1 MAGAPLR
8 APLLRNAS
16 LPALPLSPFRNGI
29 TAAVTTPQIV
39 ADGIAFDRLCARVAD
54 ADRVG
59 LDTEFHAERTYS
71 PRLMVVQLAFDDGA
85 AIIDPLALADLRP
98 LALALTHTTVIGH
111 ALSADLKIFADRFDL
126 VPPRVFDT
134 QIAAAF
140 LGYGMQVSLADL
152 VRALRGVRLAKS
164 QTVSDWSARPFS
176 PRQVDYLVGDVAH
189 LLPLYDALRPR
200 LEEQGR
206 YEWVYE
212 ECAELGDIERY
223 RGDERRTYLRI
234 PGAMRMSRR
243 ELGVLK
249 EIVKLRDRIARERDL
264 PVRYVLPDDV
274 VAGLAVLK
282 PAQIEDLAQLRRLD
296 GGMRRQLG
304 PAILQ
309 AVARAQALDEAD
321 LPPKPSRPAAPA
333 RDALV
338 SFLGAAIAE
347 IARDAGLPASLLVPR
362 AAIERLARE
371 VPQDR
376 ASFERALAL
385 QPWRVA
391 LVADP
396 LWQLLCGEAA
406 LKIEGYAHGN
416 PKVRWS
422 HESSE

>member
-1 MAGAPLR
+1 MESASLR

-16 LPALPLSPFRNGI
+16 LSALSIPPLANGFS
-29 TAAVTTPQIV
+29 AAVTAPQIV
-39 ADGIAFDRLCARVAD
+39 AEEAMLDRLCGRVAD

-85 AIIDPLALADLRP
+85 AIIDALSLPDLRQ
-98 LALALTHTTVIGH
+98 LVRALTQTTVVGH

-134 QIAAAF
+134 QLAAAF

-152 VRALRGVRLAKS
+152 VRGVCGVRLAKS
-164 QTVSDWSARPFS
+164 QTVSDWSTRPFS
-176 PRQVDYLVGDVAH
+176 ERQIEYLVGDVAH

-200 LEEQGR
+200 LEEKGR

-223 RGDERRTYLRI
+223 RIDERRAYMRV
-234 PGAMRMSRR
+234 PGAMRMNRR
-243 ELGVLK
+243 ELGILN
-249 EIVKLRDRIARERDL
+249 ELVKLRDRVARERDL

-282 PAQIEDLAQLRRLD
+282 PAKIEDLAQLRRLD
-296 GGMRRQLG
+296 AGMKRQLG
-304 PAILQ
+304 RAILE
-309 AVARAQALDEAD
+309 AVARGQALDEAD
-321 LPPKPSRPAAPA
+321 LPQRPNRSSAPA

-338 SFLGAAIAE
+338 SLLGAAIAE
-347 IARDAGLPASLLVPR
+347 IAREAGLPASLLVPR
-362 AAIERLARE
+362 ASVERLARE

-376 ASFERALAL
+376 AGFERTLAL
-385 QPWRVA
+385 QPWRLA
-391 LVADP
+391 LVAEP
-396 LWQLLCGEAA
+396 LWRLLCGEST
-406 LKIEGYAHGN
+406 LKIEGYASGD
-416 PKVRWS
+416 PKVRFS
-422 HESSE
+422 DEFG

>member
-1 MAGAPLR
+1 
-8 APLLRNAS
+8 
-16 LPALPLSPFRNGI
+16 
-29 TAAVTTPQIV
+29 VTTPLIV
-39 ADGIAFDRLCARVAD
+39 ADHVALDRLCARVAD

-85 AIIDPLALADLRP
+85 AIVDALALPDLRP
-98 LALALTHTTVIGH
+98 IALALTHTTVIGH

-152 VRALRGVRLAKS
+152 VRGVCGVRLAKS

-176 PRQVDYLVGDVAH
+176 EPQIEYLVGDVAH

-200 LEEQGR
+200 LEQKGR

-223 RGDERRTYLRI
+223 RIDERRAYLRI
-234 PGAMRMSRR
+234 PGATRMSRR
-243 ELGVLK
+243 ELGILN
-249 EIVKLRDRIARERDL
+249 ELVKLRDRIARERDL
-264 PVRYVLPDDV
+264 PVRFVLPDDV

-282 PAQIEDLAQLRRLD
+282 PVRIEDLAQLRRLD
-296 GGMRRQLG
+296 GSMKRQLG
-304 PAILQ
+304 PAILE

-321 LPPKPSRPAAPA
+321 LPHRPNRPAAPA

-347 IARDAGLPASLLVPR
+347 IARDAALPPSLLVPR
-362 AAIERLARE
+362 ASLERLARE

-385 QPWRVA
+385 QPWRLA
-391 LVADP
+391 LVAEP
-396 LWQLLCGEAA
+396 LWRLLSGDAA
-406 LKIEGYAHGN
+406 LKIEGYAQGD
-416 PKVRWS
+416 PKVRLS
-422 HESSE
+422 DESTSG